1 MPSRFCSHCRCVDGA
16 GIATRMKATI
26 WWQGLDGEG
35 CDSEDCDGEDCD
47 GEDCVASMQWRGLR
61 GEDCDGEDYTLRK
74 LFTITA
80 AVGGR

>member
-1 MPSRFCSHCRCVDGA
+1 MVAKAAIGRVAMAR
-16 GIATRMKATI
+16 IAMARIAM
-26 WWQGLDGEG
+26 G
-35 CDSEDCDGEDCD
+35 
-47 GEDCVASMQWRGLR
+47 CVAKMQWRGLR

>member
-1 MPSRFCSHCRCVDGA
+1 MVRVA
-16 GIATRMKATI
+16 IARIA
-26 WWQGLDGEG
+26 WRG
-35 CDSEDCDGEDCD
+35 CN
-47 GEDCVASMQWRGLR
+47 GEDCVARLQWRGLR